1 MLFIPIYLLVV
12 IVITNRYFAGLFCRA
27 LSRDFDARVE
37 GYEPT
42 VAVIVPM
49 FNEGKG
55 IHATV
60 LSLLEQEYPAHK
72 LSVVVV
78 DDCSTDDS
86 LAWARKAEALHPERV
101 RVIVNPCNM
110 GKRKGIAHAV
120 RQVDTELVVSVDSD
134 VVVDRCA
141 VRELVCRFT
150 SPRIAAV
157 GGRVNVSNPHE
168 NWLTRM
174 QTIKYYFGYVYLKNL
189 ERAFKSVMCLSG
201 CLTAYRR
208 SILLELEPVLED
220 RNILGVPIKY
230 GEDRFLTRQ
239 IVKAGYQTLCTLDA
253 RCWTV
258 APNTI
263 TKYFSQQLR
272 WRRSNFVDFLL
283 GLGHVWRLHPCVSL
297 HYYSLFALQVAYPVM
312 LVESLSS
319 GDFWKLAV
327 SHLFVLGFLGC
338 VYWLDTRR
346 LPASERVHPL
356 WFMSLGIIMPVTYLV
371 HNVLALWTLDSGSWE
386 TRGHSVISGARA
398 PQPARGVISGAR
410 APQPA
415 RGVISGA
422 RAPAVSISGA
432 SVSPAE

>member
-12 IVITNRYFAGLFCRA
+12 IVITNRYFAGLFFRTLSQRFDVRA
-27 LSRDFDARVE
+27 DD
-37 GYEPT
+37 YEPT

-55 IHATV
+55 IYSTV
-60 LSLLEQEYPAHK
+60 LSLLEQVYPAHK

-86 LAWARKAEALHPERV
+86 LAWAKKAAASNPERV
-101 RVIVNPCNM
+101 LVIENPYNM
-110 GKRKGIAHAV
+110 GKRMGIAHAV
-120 RQVDTELVVSVDSD
+120 RRVDTELVVSVDSD
-134 VVVDRCA
+134 VVVDRRA
-141 VRELVCRFT
+141 IRELVCRFT

-208 SILLELEPVLED
+208 AVLLELEPVLEN

-263 TKYFSQQLR
+263 SKYFSQQLR

-297 HYYSLFALQVAYPVM
+297 HYYSLFALQVTYPVM
-312 LVESLSS
+312 LVESLAS
-319 GDFWKLAV
+319 GDFWGLAV
-327 SHLFVLGFLGC
+327 SHLFGLGFLGC

-346 LPASERVHPL
+346 LPDRERVHPL

-386 TRGHSVISGARA
+386 TRNHAVSFAGART
-398 PQPARGVISGAR
+398 PRPARDPLSNTA
-410 APQPA
+410 AA
-415 RGVISGA
+415 
-422 RAPAVSISGA
+422 A
-432 SVSPAE
+432 SVTPAE

>member
-1 MLFIPIYLLVV
+1 MLFIPVYLLIV
-12 IVITNRYFAGLFCRA
+12 IVVTNRYFAGVFFRS
-27 LSRDFDARVE
+27 LSRSFDARVQ

-42 VAVIVPM
+42 VSVVVPM

-55 IHATV
+55 IYATI

-72 LSVVVV
+72 LRVVVV

-86 LAWARKAEALHPERV
+86 FAWARKAEMLHPERV
-101 RVIVNPCNM
+101 RVIKNRRNV

-120 RQVDTELVVSVDSD
+120 RQVDTELIVSVDSD
-134 VVVDRCA
+134 VVVDPHA
-141 VRELVCRFT
+141 VRALVCRFT

-157 GGRVNVSNPHE
+157 GGRVNVINPHE

-208 SILLELEPVLED
+208 DVLLELEPVLED

-258 APNTI
+258 APNTVA
-263 TKYFSQQLR
+263 KYFSQQLR

-297 HYYSLFALQVAYPVM
+297 HYYSLFALQVTYPIM
-312 LVESLSS
+312 LVESLTS
-319 GDFWKLAV
+319 GDFWGLSV
-327 SHLFVLGFLGC
+327 THLFVLALLGFI
-338 VYWLDTRR
+338 YYLDTRQ
-346 LPASERVHPL
+346 LPAAERVHPL

-386 TRGHSVISGARA
+386 TRNH
-398 PQPARGVISGAR
+398 
-410 APQPA
+410 
-415 RGVISGA
+415 
-422 RAPAVSISGA
+422 GA
-432 SVSPAE
+432 SLEQASELDAATVITATVHAVK

>member
-27 LSRDFDARVE
+27 LSSSFDARVD

-86 LAWARKAEALHPERV
+86 LAWARRAEALHPERV
-101 RVIVNPCNM
+101 RVVVNPYNM

-120 RQVDTELVVSVDSD
+120 RQVDTEIVVSVDSD
-134 VVVDRCA
+134 VVVDRRA

-208 SILLELEPVLED
+208 AILLELEPVLED

-253 RCWTV
+253 RCWTI
-258 APNTI
+258 APDTI

-283 GLGHVWRLHPCVSL
+283 GLGHVWRLHPCISL

-319 GDFWKLAV
+319 GDFWGLAV
-327 SHLFVLGFLGC
+327 SHLFVLGFLGG

-346 LPASERVHPL
+346 LPADERVHPL

-386 TRGHSVISGARA
+386 TRGHCI
-398 PQPARGVISGAR
+398 
-410 APQPA
+410 
-415 RGVISGA
+415 ISGA
-422 RAPAVSISGA
+422 RAPAVSFAGA
-432 SVSPAE
+432 QAPQPARGLGATPATNLGAAAAVSVSPAE

>member
-1 MLFIPIYLLVV
+1 
-12 IVITNRYFAGLFCRA
+12 
-27 LSRDFDARVE
+27 
-37 GYEPT
+37 
-42 VAVIVPM
+42 
-49 FNEGKG
+49 
-55 IHATV
+55 
-60 LSLLEQEYPAHK
+60 
-72 LSVVVV
+72 
-78 DDCSTDDS
+78 
-86 LAWARKAEALHPERV
+86 
-101 RVIVNPCNM
+101 
-110 GKRKGIAHAV
+110 
-120 RQVDTELVVSVDSD
+120 
-134 VVVDRCA
+134 
-141 VRELVCRFT
+141 
-150 SPRIAAV
+150 
-157 GGRVNVSNPHE
+157 
-168 NWLTRM
+168 
-174 QTIKYYFGYVYLKNL
+174 LKNL

-319 GDFWKLAV
+319 GDFWGLAV

-356 WFMSLGIIMPVTYLV
+356 WFISLGIIMPVTYLV

-386 TRGHSVISGARA
+386 TRGHSAI
-398 PQPARGVISGAR
+398 
-410 APQPA
+410 
-415 RGVISGA
+415 GA
-422 RAPAVSISGA
+422 RAPAVSFARAQAPQPAGVISGAGAPAVSISDA